1 MVDET
6 AQEIMARYRRRDPY
20 ISLGQALALDV
31 LSKRYQPLLETVQ
44 RRARLQRAAELQS
57 VRQSLFGN
65 NRGGGSS

>member
-20 ISLGQALALDV
+20 IFLGQALALDV
-31 LSKRYQPLLETVQ
+31 LSKRYQPLLETAQ

-57 VRQSLFGN
+57 VREAISRN
-65 NRGGGSS
+65 NRGGRSS

>member
-6 AQEIMARYRRRDPY
+6 AQEIVARYRRRDPY

-31 LSKRYQPLLETVQ
+31 LSKRYQPLLETAQ

-57 VRQSLFGN
+57 VREAFFGN